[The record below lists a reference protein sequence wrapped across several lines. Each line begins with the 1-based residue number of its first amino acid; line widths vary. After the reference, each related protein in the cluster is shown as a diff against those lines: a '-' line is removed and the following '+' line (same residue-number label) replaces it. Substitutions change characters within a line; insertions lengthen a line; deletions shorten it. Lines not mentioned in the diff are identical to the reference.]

1 MNSGIEF
8 FFAPFKELKSSANV
22 PIMVYGFEG
31 QSDSFLQQRF
41 PEIAALRRLF
51 DSAKKK
57 EAIPDFQINLSL
69 RNKKRELVVLLYIG
83 YPWKKNKQWNL
94 DDINFYREVYVRTWR
109 CFGQVFR
116 NLGCSEINIILPSQF
131 HPKNIMSDHQQDLL
145 LRFIRIVTEAIVCRN
160 SEDVWKTDKRPP
172 VRKVTFTYYGNFTPA
187 VDVFFQK
194 AISEGVAIGEAT
206 AYVRHLIK
214 LPPNKKSP
222 EQFVIEALGASASFS
237 RTKQNTSSSVSW
249 RNVSGHNFS
258 PQVSASVIY
267 GTDALRQS
275 GFGLIAGVGQGS
287 SSEPLLLK
295 IDYRPKVSH
304 GKKVKRLVLAGKGV
318 VFDTGGIH
326 IKSMDDC
333 YRMHY
338 DMAGAATVLGLVRL
352 VDSYNIPVRI
362 SALLPMVHNAVGSS
376 ALIPESIVTAY
387 DGKTVEITNTDAEG
401 RLIIADVLA
410 YAKRHLRADYTVSVA
425 TLFGVQAIAPDL
437 VYVLATNKRLEQ
449 RIARAGV
456 EGSEKIFFSP
466 PLQYLNRVDSD
477 YVGTDADLV
486 NSVDGTE
493 SSGGAVFLSYFVSD
507 RPLTTINWAHVDISA
522 LFEDDAD
529 IMGVGPGVSLR
540 TLWNFVKGL

>member
-1 MNSGIEF
+1 
-8 FFAPFKELKSSANV
+8 
-22 PIMVYGFEG
+22 
-31 QSDSFLQQRF
+31 
-41 PEIAALRRLF
+41 
-51 DSAKKK
+51 
-57 EAIPDFQINLSL
+57 
-69 RNKKRELVVLLYIG
+69 
-83 YPWKKNKQWNL
+83 
-94 DDINFYREVYVRTWR
+94 
-109 CFGQVFR
+109 
-116 NLGCSEINIILPSQF
+116 
-131 HPKNIMSDHQQDLL
+131 
-145 LRFIRIVTEAIVCRN
+145 
-160 SEDVWKTDKRPP
+160 
-172 VRKVTFTYYGNFTPA
+172 
-187 VDVFFQK
+187 
-194 AISEGVAIGEAT
+194 
-206 AYVRHLIK
+206 
-214 LPPNKKSP
+214 
-222 EQFVIEALGASASFS
+222 
-237 RTKQNTSSSVSW
+237 
-249 RNVSGHNFS
+249 
-258 PQVSASVIY
+258 
-267 GTDALRQS
+267 
-275 GFGLIAGVGQGS
+275 
-287 SSEPLLLK
+287 
-295 IDYRPKVSH
+295 
-304 GKKVKRLVLAGKGV
+304 
-318 VFDTGGIH
+318 
-326 IKSMDDC
+326 MDDC

-507 RPLTTINWAHVDISA
+507 RSLATINWAHVDISA